1 MKKRIIFIL
10 LALIITVMPMTAI
23 ATNNVEVSEE
33 IIIKPS
39 GKYVKLDGKDII
51 INAYLLKGAN
61 YVKLE
66 DIAGLMKDTKAE
78 FSIEKTAA
86 TTELIPG
93 GKYEGAYTAPTEAL
107 AEDKGAKPSEHKVT
121 VDGKVLDTIGL
132 TIDGA
137 DYFKIRDIGKAVGFG
152 VAYDWTKNTILLDS
166 ENVNIEDYK
175 VVEEFDAVV
184 NEIETNA
191 GVQKVSFIIY
201 GFEECPHCKNLKA
214 YLDGKGIKYVMHDI
228 RLNDAKKGAIYDE
241 FYTTFDKEYDRVYYP
256 THVMTLEDGD
266 KSISK
271 AVVGFQQDNYD
282 SIFEEIKNNTY
293 FK

>member
-1 MKKRIIFIL
+1 
-10 LALIITVMPMTAI
+10 MTAI

-93 GKYEGAYTAPTEAL
+93 GTYEGAYTAPTEAL

-121 VDGKVLDTIGL
+121 VDGKALDTEGL
-132 TIDGA
+132 NIDGA

-152 VAYDWTKNTILLDS
+152 VAYDWTKNTILIDS
-166 ENVNIEDYK
+166 EDVNIQDYK
-175 VVEEFDAVV
+175 VVEKFEAPI
-184 NEIETNA
+184 NKIETSE
-191 GVQKVSFIIY
+191 GVQDITFMIY
-201 GFEECPHCKNLKA
+201 GFDKCPHCVNLKA
-214 YLDGKGIKYVMHDI
+214 YLDEKEIKYEMADI
-228 RLNDAKKGAIYDE
+228 RLNDAKKEAIYHE
-241 FYTTFDKEYDRVYYP
+241 FYTKFDKEYDRVYYP
-256 THVMTLEDGD
+256 TNVITLVKDGE
-266 KSISK
+266 SISK
-271 AVVGFQQDNYD
+271 ATVGFSKENYD
-282 SIFEEIKNNTY
+282 IIFQEIESNTY